1 MCIFPIEVRG
11 THIVTPTMSVEEGH
25 ARLRKAI
32 LDGEIP
38 ITMPV
43 GFALNSPRNTSFISA
58 IDRNHCC
65 QESMIAV
72 ASNVSNIILVGD
84 VGEVVDI
91 EEQAGEI
98 TTGNA
103 VWRSLG
109 RHDCRPINPDQHMF
123 TATDPMSIKFFVRKA
138 GGYHSMAENAAFIG
152 NDTYFPLN
160 TVHALVDYIRVLPLR
175 GDKIEVRYYNG
186 MTPEMFRNI
195 WDSAQ

>member
-11 THIVTPTMSVEEGH
+11 SNIITPTLSLHEGH
-25 ARLRKAI
+25 AALRKAI

-38 ITMPV
+38 ITMPI

-72 ASNVSNIILVGD
+72 ASNVSNIILS
-84 VGEVVDI
+84 GEMGGIVDI
-91 EEQAGEI
+91 EEQVGDI

-103 VWRSLG
+103 KWRSLG
-109 RHDCRPINPDQHMF
+109 RYDCRPINPDQHMF
-123 TATDPMSIKFFVRKA
+123 TATEPMSIKFFVHKA
-138 GGYHSMAENAAFIG
+138 AGYHSMAENAAIIG
-152 NDTYFPLN
+152 NDTFFPLN
-160 TVHALVDYIRVLPLR
+160 TVHTLIDYVRVLPLT

-186 MTPEMFRNI
+186 MTPELFQAI
-195 WDSAQ
+195 WKDAE